1 MNSHDFGEIHVE
13 ATIPCLCCCFV
24 LLRVCIVLLHV
35 VDIIVV
41 ISGIVKDL
49 NNTYLVYRNWFRLD
63 WGIICFAYVNHART
77 RSWNQLVLSNACYDF
92 RPKKQRASTIFSI
105 QSKCISPNT
114 DCKFP
119 NVPTYEF
126 C

>member
-1 MNSHDFGEIHVE
+1 MVDWHDFKKVFPKKSNSDDFSEIHVE

-49 NNTYLVYRNWFRLD
+49 NNTYLVYRN
-63 WGIICFAYVNHART
+63 
-77 RSWNQLVLSNACYDF
+77 
-92 RPKKQRASTIFSI
+92 
-105 QSKCISPNT
+105 
-114 DCKFP
+114 
-119 NVPTYEF
+119 
-126 C
+126 